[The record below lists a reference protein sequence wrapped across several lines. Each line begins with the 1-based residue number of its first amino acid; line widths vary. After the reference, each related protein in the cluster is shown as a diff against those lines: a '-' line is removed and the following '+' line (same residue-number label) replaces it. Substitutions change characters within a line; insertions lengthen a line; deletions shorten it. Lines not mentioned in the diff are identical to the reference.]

1 MEYICRDCAPVPL
14 IFPFI
19 IHFSATGSA
28 DRAYIFYRD
37 GLPFLDE
44 DPIEK
49 IVEEIIAFDFS
60 SPSPSSGSKIP

>member
-1 MEYICRDCAPVPL
+1 M
-14 IFPFI
+14 
-19 IHFSATGSA
+19 
-28 DRAYIFYRD
+28 RAYLFYGD
-37 GLPFLDE
+37 GLPFLDD